1 MIIMYYIR
9 PVPGDNNLYR
19 LYLHENCNSDIHHVC
34 LEVLPLFDE
43 GRGAEYIIESDS
55 VATIAT
61 L

>member
-1 MIIMYYIR
+1 MYCIR

-19 LYLHENCNSDIHHVC
+19 LYLHENCNSDIHRVC
-34 LEVLPLFDE
+34 LEALPLFDE
-43 GRGAEYIIESDS
+43 GRGAEYIVESDS